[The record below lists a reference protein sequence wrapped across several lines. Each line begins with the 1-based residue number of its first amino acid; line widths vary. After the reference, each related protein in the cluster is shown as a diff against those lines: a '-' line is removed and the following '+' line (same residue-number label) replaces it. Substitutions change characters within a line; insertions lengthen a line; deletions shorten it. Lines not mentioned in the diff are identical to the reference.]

1 MSTRCCAGSAWAAS
15 PSPRPAATERQCVIF
30 EILISSAE
38 LPKLAKKPNYNFEK
52 SRKEQDRKKKKEEK
66 RQRKLEASRE
76 RREEPSADGQVTGDA
91 PPE

>member
-1 MSTRCCAGSAWAAS
+1 MK
-15 PSPRPAATERQCVIF
+15 RQCIIF

-38 LPKLAKKPNYNFEK
+38 LSNLAKKPNYNFEK
-52 SRKEQDRKKKKEEK
+52 SRKEQERKKKKEEK

-76 RREEPSADGQVTGDA
+76 RREEPSADGQVTDDA